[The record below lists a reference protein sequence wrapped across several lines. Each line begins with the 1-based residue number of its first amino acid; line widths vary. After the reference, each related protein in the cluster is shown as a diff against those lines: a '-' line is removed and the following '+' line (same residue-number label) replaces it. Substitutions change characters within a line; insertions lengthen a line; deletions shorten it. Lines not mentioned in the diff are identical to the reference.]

1 MPESVTQHTFVGRLL
16 NVTPAW
22 MGSLAI
28 GAVGVIAFVV
38 LATANAGGYRTGT
51 ADQAFYI
58 PAVYRALDAH
68 AFPRDSAL
76 IDAQARL
83 MVIDELTAYVMQAT
97 GISLELLYLL
107 GYLLSL
113 LLVWVALG
121 LISDRIYRNRWG
133 ALALA
138 AAITLRYRVP
148 KTSAN
153 SFEPYFHPR
162 MLGFAFGAVAIA
174 AILRR
179 APYTAGALVAV
190 SLVIH
195 PSTGLWFAVL
205 VGVAIVYTEVR
216 SRPFAVAVSAL
227 AATIGAW
234 MTIAGPLPAVRTTM
248 DPLWLQAVSTKDSL
262 FPTMWPLWAWVAN
275 FAFLGVLLWAHR
287 LRREHASRE
296 DTGLVL
302 GAIALVVMFVV
313 TLPFVTAGV
322 SLFVQ
327 LQVSRVFWLVAF
339 LATVYLIAA
348 VTDSPRSRSASAG
361 IPLIATVACLLLTL
375 SVVRGAYVM
384 RIEHPERPLFAVHLP
399 QSPWQDA
406 MDWLKRLPIGTH
418 VLADPGHAWKYG
430 TSVRV
435 SAGRDVLLE
444 DVKDSS
450 IAIYSREVG
459 HRVVDR
465 TSALGDFSTLDA
477 QRARTLARQYDL
489 NYLVTDKDLPL
500 PLVYSNSQF
509 RIYALDD
516 SSSTLARQVRR

>member
-1 MPESVTQHTFVGRLL
+1 
-16 NVTPAW
+16 
-22 MGSLAI
+22 
-28 GAVGVIAFVV
+28 
-38 LATANAGGYRTGT
+38 
-51 ADQAFYI
+51 
-58 PAVYRALDAH
+58 
-68 AFPRDSAL
+68 
-76 IDAQARL
+76 
-83 MVIDELTAYVMQAT
+83 
-97 GISLELLYLL
+97 
-107 GYLLSL
+107 
-113 LLVWVALG
+113 
-121 LISDRIYRNRWG
+121 
-133 ALALA
+133 
-138 AAITLRYRVP
+138 
-148 KTSAN
+148 
-153 SFEPYFHPR
+153 
-162 MLGFAFGAVAIA
+162 
-174 AILRR
+174 
-179 APYTAGALVAV
+179 
-190 SLVIH
+190 
-195 PSTGLWFAVL
+195 
-205 VGVAIVYTEVR
+205 
-216 SRPFAVAVSAL
+216 
-227 AATIGAW
+227 
-234 MTIAGPLPAVRTTM
+234 
-248 DPLWLQAVSTKDSL
+248 
-262 FPTMWPLWAWVAN
+262 MWPLWAWVAN
-275 FAFLGVLLWAHR
+275 LAFLGVLLWAHR

-302 GAIALVVMFVV
+302 GAVALVVMFVV

-348 VTDSPRSRSASAG
+348 VTDSPRSRGASAG
-361 IPLIATVACLLLTL
+361 IPLVATVACLLLTL

-384 RIEHPERPLFAVHLP
+384 RIEHPERALFAVHLP

-477 QRARTLARQYDL
+477 PRARTLARQYDL
-489 NYLVTDKDLPL
+489 NYLVTDTDLPL

>member
-1 MPESVTQHTFVGRLL
+1 
-16 NVTPAW
+16 
-22 MGSLAI
+22 MGPLAI
-28 GAVGVIAFVV
+28 AAVGCIAFVV

-58 PAVYRALDAH
+58 PAVYRALDAR

-83 MVIDELTAYVMQAT
+83 MVIDELTAFVMQAT

-113 LLVWVALG
+113 LLFWVALG

-138 AAITLRYRVP
+138 AAITLRYRIP
-148 KTSAN
+148 RTSAN
-153 SFEPYFHPR
+153 TFEPYFHPR
-162 MLGFAFGAVAIA
+162 MLGFAFGAIAIA

-179 APYTAGALVAV
+179 APFTASALVAV

-205 VGVAIVYTEVR
+205 VGVAIVYAEVR
-216 SRPFAVAVSAL
+216 SRPFAVALSAL
-227 AATIGAW
+227 AAAIGAW

-287 LRREHASRE
+287 LRQRRELASRE

-302 GAIALVVMFVV
+302 GAVALVVMFVV

-348 VTDSPRSRSASAG
+348 VTDSPRSRGESAG
-361 IPLIATVACLLLTL
+361 IPLIATIACLLLTV

-384 RIEHPERPLFAVHLP
+384 RIEHPERALFAVHLP

-406 MDWLKRLPIGTH
+406 MDWLKRLPISTH

-465 TSALGDFSTLDA
+465 TNALGDFSTLDA
-477 QRARTLARQYDL
+477 QRARTLAKQYDL
-489 NYLVTDKDLPL
+489 NYLVTDADLPL
-500 PLVYSNSQF
+500 PLVYRNSQF

-516 SSSTLARQVRR
+516 SSLTLAGSVRR